1 MSQSRRLN
9 LENRL
14 IRFIY
19 IALRVVQQPSVFKG
33 YPVQLC
39 AQVGKRPIRA
49 NLRLILLI
57 WH

>member
-39 AQVGKRPIRA
+39 AQVGKRPSQLWG
-49 NLRLILLI
+49 NF
-57 WH
+57 